1 MIVHRGGNMSL
12 SSQVKVRLNKFS
24 NSQIFTY
31 SDFSDLG
38 NFEAVANALSR
49 LKKSGVINRIAKGK
63 YFVPKNT
70 RFGIVGPSE
79 AEILKSYL
87 KEQGGYV
94 AGLSTF
100 NSLGLSTQIPNEILI
115 SGVKSSRKQ
124 KLGQLNIRFQKGPLF
139 KFKQEEI
146 PLIQILEAL
155 KEIKKIPNSN
165 INNSIKIL
173 RNKIERLDK
182 NKKER
187 IVQLVSSYRPSV
199 NALLGALLEKSEPAM
214 SNRLRK
220 NLNPFSK
227 YKIGVSIEALE
238 NKKKWNIE

>member
-1 MIVHRGGNMSL
+1 MRVHRGGSMSL
-12 SSQVKVRLNKFS
+12 SSQVKERLNKFS
-24 NSQIFTY
+24 NGQIFTY

-49 LKKSGVINRIAKGK
+49 LKKSGVISRLAKGK

-70 RFGIVGPSE
+70 RFGTVGPSE

-87 KEQGGYV
+87 KKQGGYV
-94 AGLSTF
+94 AGISTF
-100 NSLGLSTQIPNEILI
+100 NTLGLSTQVSNEILI

-139 KFKQEEI
+139 NFKQEEI

-155 KEIKKIPNSN
+155 KEIKQIPDSN

-173 RNKIERLDK
+173 RNKIEGLEK

-187 IVQLVSSYRPSV
+187 LVQLVSNYRPSV
-199 NALLGALLEKSEPAM
+199 NALLGALLEKSEPEM
-214 SNRLRK
+214 SNSLRK
-220 NLNPFSK
+220 SLNPFSK
-227 YKIGVSIEALE
+227 YKIGISIDTLE